1 MILPVYEQRYH
12 VESRNHRN
20 FFVSSSTTLL
30 HIFWRI
36 VFHAISLISILM
48 SGILLCLNSLSTFLQ
63 TKGKYICHMKAFSP
77 IVQYRIVSPIII
89 DI

>member
-1 MILPVYEQRYH
+1 MWRAETT
-12 VESRNHRN
+12 ET

-63 TKGKYICHMKAFSP
+63 TKGKYICHLKAFSP
-77 IVQYRIVSPIII
+77 IVQYRIVPPIII